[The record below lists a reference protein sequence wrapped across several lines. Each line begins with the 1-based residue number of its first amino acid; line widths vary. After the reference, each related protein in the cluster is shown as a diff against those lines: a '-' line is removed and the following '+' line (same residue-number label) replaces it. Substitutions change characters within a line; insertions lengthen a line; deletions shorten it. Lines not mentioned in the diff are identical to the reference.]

1 MSVAVNIEEQVDE
14 TELFRANEDLRT
26 AGARTTAATPVVAHP
41 AVTMTKGLCASVAN
55 SPIVRTLLLLVVVAL
70 LLYVIERLSGGKVGD
85 QTENTMK
92 EMLRSVLK
100 AGMQQAAAMPVLEG
114 RNATNATAQQ

>member
-1 MSVAVNIEEQVDE
+1 MSVAVNIEAQADE

-26 AGARTTAATPVVAHP
+26 AGARTTATPVVAHP

-70 LLYVIERLSGGKVGD
+70 LLYLIERLSGGKVGD
-85 QTENTMK
+85 ETENTMK
-92 EMLRSVLK
+92 EMLRSLLK

>member
-1 MSVAVNIEEQVDE
+1 
-14 TELFRANEDLRT
+14 
-26 AGARTTAATPVVAHP
+26 
-41 AVTMTKGLCASVAN
+41 
-55 SPIVRTLLLLVVVAL
+55 LLLVVVAL
-70 LLYVIERLSGGKVGD
+70 LLYVIERLSGGKDGD

-92 EMLRSVLK
+92 EMLRSLLK

>member
-1 MSVAVNIEEQVDE
+1 MSVERDVEAQVDE

-26 AGARTTAATPVVAHP
+26 AGVASARATPMTHPAATLG
-41 AVTMTKGLCASVAN
+41 KGLCASVAN

-70 LLYVIERLSGGKVGD
+70 LLYVIERLSGGKLGE
-85 QTENTMK
+85 QGESTMR
-92 EMLRSVLK
+92 EMLRSLLK

-114 RNATNATAQQ
+114 RNATNATALQ

>member
-26 AGARTTAATPVVAHP
+26 AGARTTAMPVVAHP

-55 SPIVRTLLLLVVVAL
+55 SPIVRTLLLLVVFAL

-92 EMLRSVLK
+92 EMLRSLLK
-100 AGMQQAAAMPVLEG
+100 VGMQQAAAMPVLEG

>member
-1 MSVAVNIEEQVDE
+1 MSVAVDIEAQVVDE

-26 AGARTTAATPVVAHP
+26 AGSTKTVVAHP
-41 AVTMTKGLCASVAN
+41 AVTVSKTLCSSIAN

-70 LLYVIERLSGGKVGD
+70 LLYVIERLSGGKLGE
-85 QTENTMK
+85 QGESTMK
-92 EMLRSVLK
+92 EMLRSLLK

-114 RNATNATAQQ
+114 RNATNATTLQ

>member
-1 MSVAVNIEEQVDE
+1 
-14 TELFRANEDLRT
+14 
-26 AGARTTAATPVVAHP
+26 
-41 AVTMTKGLCASVAN
+41 
-55 SPIVRTLLLLVVVAL
+55 LVVVAL
-70 LLYVIERLSGGKVGD
+70 LLYLIERLNGGKAGD
-85 QTENTMK
+85 ETENTMK